1 MVIVHLEESTQT
13 KANRGIGILTATQ
26 VAGRRQVLPRGRINE
41 LVNGVLE
48 IMEIT
53 IRIETTTDLTIT
65 VRSII
70 TTIETTITAVV
81 GGKENVDGATAVKA
95 CNE

>member
-1 MVIVHLEESTQT
+1 MGIVHLVENTQT

-41 LVNGVLE
+41 DVNAVLE
-48 IMEIT
+48 IMEII
-53 IRIETTTDLTIT
+53 IRIETTMDLTIT

-70 TTIETTITAVV
+70 TTTETTITVAV
-81 GGKENVDGATAVKA
+81 GGMENANGATVVKA
-95 CNE
+95 M

>member
-1 MVIVHLEESTQT
+1 MGIVHLVENTQT

-26 VAGRRQVLPRGRINE
+26 VAGRRQVLPRGKINE
-41 LVNGVLE
+41 LVNGGHE
-48 IMEIT
+48 IMTIT
-53 IRIETTTDLTIT
+53 IRTETTTDLTIT

-70 TTIETTITAVV
+70 TTTETTITVAV

-95 CNE
+95 M